1 MSKNRDERQERGKIQ
16 WQFAGAKM
24 HELEN
29 EDLAGPRRNPL
40 HERTKGLLSQ
50 KRAGTRS
57 RPAREHDQKQ
67 AAEKYSRAK
76 SSSRARAKSWS
87 AKSRSRRQ
95 QLLTRGLKLSS
106 KKKKK
111 LRLFWTGE
119 LDPAAKQRNEK
130 QIRIENLDDKNRSDL
145 AHELEKD
152 RIQNFGQF

>member
-1 MSKNRDERQERGKIQ
+1 
-16 WQFAGAKM
+16 
-24 HELEN
+24 
-29 EDLAGPRRNPL
+29 
-40 HERTKGLLSQ
+40 
-50 KRAGTRS
+50 
-57 RPAREHDQKQ
+57 
-67 AAEKYSRAK
+67 
-76 SSSRARAKSWS
+76 
-87 AKSRSRRQ
+87 
-95 QLLTRGLKLSS
+95 LTRGLKLSS